1 LDPAVALALAVTQVT
16 LLVKTAGAQGYA
28 RDEGFYFSAAE
39 SYARWFETLARDPA
53 GAFTRRVI
61 DASFVVNHEHP
72 ALAKS
77 LFSLSWLVLQR
88 RWHLFA
94 EEGTSFR
101 FPGMCFAGLAVAVI
115 YLWGAETKGRRAG
128 LIAAL
133 LFALVPTTFYHAHL
147 DCFDVPI
154 TAMWLLTAWCYHRS
168 LTSRG
173 WGWALVTGVVF
184 GLTLDTKHNSWFLPF
199 AVVAHTLLS
208 RGASLG
214 RDLAVGRL
222 RLPLALI
229 AMATVG
235 PLVFVALWPWL
246 WFDTAARFA
255 WYVQFHTG
263 HEYYNMEFLGETWWR
278 PPFPRSY
285 AWLMSAATIPVVT
298 LSLFVTGL
306 VRAGKERVLP
316 VLRGER
322 PADSPGSVEL
332 LWVLGVLINYA
343 PWLSPGTPIFGGTK
357 HWMTAYPFLMLL
369 AGYGFDWLAA
379 ALEEE
384 SARPWLRRAAPWL
397 LGGASLAAPA
407 AETVHAHPWGLSAYT
422 PLVGGT
428 PGAASLGLNRGFW
441 GYTTGSVVDVLNDR
455 VPRGGSVYI
464 HDTAWESWR
473 MLQRDGRLRVDI
485 RGVGSPATADAALY
499 HHEQHMKGV
508 EYQIW
513 VAFGTTTPAA
523 VAGLDQVPIVL
534 VYVRPPGR

>member
-1 LDPAVALALAVTQVT
+1 
-16 LLVKTAGAQGYA
+16 
-28 RDEGFYFSAAE
+28 
-39 SYARWFETLARDPA
+39 
-53 GAFTRRVI
+53 
-61 DASFVVNHEHP
+61 
-72 ALAKS
+72 
-77 LFSLSWLVLQR
+77 
-88 RWHLFA
+88 
-94 EEGTSFR
+94 
-101 FPGMCFAGLAVAVI
+101 MCFAGLAIAVI
-115 YLWGAETKGRRAG
+115 YLWGAETKGRRTG

-168 LTSRG
+168 LTARG

-208 RGASLG
+208 RGTGLL
-214 RDLAVGRL
+214 RDLTAGRL
-222 RLPLALI
+222 RLPLSLI
-229 AMATVG
+229 SMATVG

-246 WFDTAARFA
+246 WFETAARFA

-278 PPFPRSY
+278 PPFPRGY
-285 AWLMSAATIPVVT
+285 AWVMSAATIPMVT
-298 LSLFVTGL
+298 LSLFVIG
-306 VRAGKERVLP
+306 VIRACHERIWP
-316 VLRGER
+316 TLRGET
-322 PADSPGSVEL
+322 PSISPGSVEL
-332 LWVLGVLINYA
+332 LWGLGVLINYA

-369 AGYGFDWLAA
+369 AGHGFDWLAA
-379 ALEEE
+379 ALGEAA
-384 SARPWLRRAAPWL
+384 SQPWLRRAAPWL

-407 AETVHAHPWGLSAYT
+407 AETFHAHPWGLSAYT

-441 GYTTGSVVDVLNDR
+441 GYSTGSVVDILNDR
-455 VPRGGSVYI
+455 VPQGGSVYI

-473 MLQRDGRLRVDI
+473 MLQRDGRLRADI
-485 RGVGSPATADAALY
+485 RGVGSPAVADAALY
-499 HHEQHMKGV
+499 HHEQHMEGV

-513 VAFGTTTPAA
+513 VALGTTTPAA